1 LKQDDDPM
9 SSKLFQE
16 PEFREKAQTVL
27 ARRKSTGPD
36 ADGFGT
42 HAVML
47 ADAAHADLADFHRVR
62 RKASRLTLLHG
73 AGRLNATELGRFAE
87 VDVPTAR
94 RAFTQML
101 AHLGETLDHLRPVLV
116 PELEAIVQLHG
127 QDGHPLQAGLEAGA
141 EACGFSEHEV
151 AWLKGECQSVDWR
164 LMTLL
169 MEDDPENL
177 DAILK
182 GASIPADL
190 GVGQFGFLRLTGD
203 PAVDERIQ
211 KIVARCRAAGVTASL
226 YHLWPIV
233 LAATMV
239 AASTDAPDVG
249 DESSVEALN
258 RPHLLAHY
266 DLMGFF
272 AAR

>member
-1 LKQDDDPM
+1 MVNPM
-9 SSKLFQE
+9 SSNLFRE
-16 PEFREKAQTVL
+16 PEFQEKAKKVL
-27 ARRKSTGPD
+27 ARRKSAGAD
-36 ADGFGT
+36 ADGFGR

-62 RKASRLTLLHG
+62 RKGTRLNLLHG
-73 AGRLNATELGRFAE
+73 AGRLDAAELGKFAE
-87 VDVPTAR
+87 VDVPAAR

-101 AHLGETLDHLRPVLV
+101 AHLGETLDHVRPVLV
-116 PELEAIVQLHG
+116 PELEAIVELHG
-127 QDGHPLQAGLEAGA
+127 QDGHPLQAGLEAVA

-151 AWLKGECQSVDWR
+151 AWLKGECQSVNWR
-164 LMTLL
+164 LITLL

-177 DAILK
+177 EAMLK
-182 GASIPADL
+182 GASVSADL
-190 GVGQFGFLRLTGD
+190 GVEHFGFLRLTGD
-203 PAVDERIQ
+203 AAVDERIQ
-211 KIVARCRAAGVTASL
+211 KIIGRCRAAGVTASL

-239 AASTDAPDVG
+239 AASTEAPDAG
-249 DESSVEALN
+249 DESSVEPLN